1 VNKLEIYSWVK
12 AEGRQETGDRRQE
25 TGGKSFIGLLFRMK
39 RLGELRRESMSEPEY
54 IEKQEFEDQV
64 IKRLQL
70 FLYLVPVV
78 GFFPALWTLYYRRG
92 TKQQDDLSRAVVTLT
107 LGWLLTY
114 VLLGIGAETSDSLS
128 LPLLLTSSLITSGY
142 FLTNIWLMVRLWQRK
157 SVRLPIISRVGDRL
171 P

>member
-1 VNKLEIYSWVK
+1 M
-12 AEGRQETGDRRQE
+12 G
-25 TGGKSFIGLLFRMK
+25 
-39 RLGELRRESMSEPEY
+39 EPE
-54 IEKQEFEDQV
+54 QFENQA

-92 TKQQDDLSRAVVTLT
+92 TRQQEDLSRVVVTLT
-107 LGWLLTY
+107 LGWLFFY
-114 VLLGIGAETSDSLS
+114 ILLGIGAETADSLS
-128 LPLLLTSSLITSGY
+128 LPLLLTSSLLTSGY